1 MASRK
6 WRNPGQGWNWES
18 TLHSNWFNRG
28 TSSGAKKMHDVALE
42 QRDPAQLLEEIARLR
57 AEVMNLEARVEEL
70 DRLAHQDALVPLVNR
85 RGMLRELEMM
95 IARHERHGTAAAML
109 FVDLNDLKLL
119 NDQYGHMGGD
129 LALMRV
135 AEKLL
140 QGTRANDCVARLGG
154 DEFCVLLDHAD
165 EKSALETAERLVDS
179 IACDDCIFEGVALP
193 LSVAI
198 GVTLIEKGDSPAT
211 VLSRADKAMY
221 RVKAAA

>member
-1 MASRK
+1 
-6 WRNPGQGWNWES
+6 
-18 TLHSNWFNRG
+18 
-28 TSSGAKKMHDVALE
+28 MHDVALE
-42 QRDPAQLLEEIARLR
+42 RRDPAQLLEEIARLR
-57 AEVMNLEARVEEL
+57 DDVARLEARVEEL
-70 DRLAHQDALVPLVNR
+70 DRLAHRDALVPLANR

-95 IARHERHGTAAAML
+95 IARHDRHGVPAAML

-119 NDQYGHMGGD
+119 NDKYGHVGGD
-129 LALMRV
+129 AALVNV

-140 QGTRANDCVARLGG
+140 AGTRANDFVARLGG

-179 IACDDCIFEGVALP
+179 IACEDFLFEGNPLP

-198 GVTLIEKGDSPAT
+198 GVTLIEKGDTPAT
-211 VLSRADKAMY
+211 ILARADKAMY

>member
-1 MASRK
+1 
-6 WRNPGQGWNWES
+6 
-18 TLHSNWFNRG
+18 
-28 TSSGAKKMHDVALE
+28 MHDVALE

-57 AEVMNLEARVEEL
+57 ADIARLESRVEEL
-70 DRLAHQDALVPLVNR
+70 DRLAHQDPLVPLFNR

-95 IARHERHGTAAAML
+95 IARHERHGTPAAML

-119 NDQYGHMGGD
+119 NDEHGHVGGD
-129 LALMRV
+129 AALVNV

-140 QGTRANDCVARLGG
+140 AGTRANDCVARLGG

-165 EKSALETAERLVDS
+165 EKSALETAERLVDA
-179 IACDDCIFEGVALP
+179 IAGNEFLFEGTPIP

-198 GVTLIEKGDSPAT
+198 GVTLIETGDAPAT
-211 VLSRADKAMY
+211 VLARADKAMY